1 MIIDLLSIMSLSWLT
16 YLVIFPSLNQVVSNA
31 CLLKEIDIQTVT
43 KADIPFS
50 SPFTVTMKRN
60 DYVQVR
66 TWSESVAC
74 HDRLTNLLLCRPW

>member
-1 MIIDLLSIMSLSWLT
+1 M
-16 YLVIFPSLNQVVSNA
+16 NQVVSNA

-43 KADIPFS
+43 KEDIPFS

-66 TWSESVAC
+66 ALYMCYCNERQKKLWPC
-74 HDRLTNLLLCRPW
+74 HLEGLSC